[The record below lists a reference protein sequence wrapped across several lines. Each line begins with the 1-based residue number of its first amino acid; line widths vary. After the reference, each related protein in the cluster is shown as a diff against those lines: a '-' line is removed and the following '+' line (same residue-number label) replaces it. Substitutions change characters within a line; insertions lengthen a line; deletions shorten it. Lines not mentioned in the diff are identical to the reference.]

1 MAIAAWLTLGVLL
14 LVLVLLVGTRL
25 PTDAVLTGG
34 VALLLIAGVID
45 AHDALYGLANE
56 GVVTIAVLFVVANG
70 VRETGALSGIVP
82 RLLGR
87 GGSLVGAQARI
98 MIPAAVLSAFVNN
111 TPLVA
116 MLMPVIAD
124 WGRSL
129 KISASKLLL
138 PLSVASIL
146 GGACTLIGTSTNLI
160 VNGWLLDETDLG
172 GISMFE
178 IGQVGLPVAL
188 VGIIYV
194 LLTARW
200 LLPDRAPVI
209 DTTADLRQYTVEL
222 IIEPSS
228 PLAGKTIEDAG
239 LRGLP
244 GLYLAEID
252 RGAQVLPA
260 VSGNIKLRE
269 GDRLVFVGA
278 VGSVVDLQKI
288 RGLSVADNQ
297 LYKLG
302 GSRTNRVFLEAVVSD
317 SCPIIGQTIEEGQ
330 FRTRYSAVVIA
341 VARNGER
348 LTGKLGDIRLRAG
361 DTLLLEARTNFVAQQ
376 GRSRDFFLVSRID
389 GAAPPNHERAGVALA
404 AVVGMVILVTAGWLS
419 MLKASMLAAG
429 VMLMTRCCRVSSARA
444 AVDLPVLV
452 VIAASLGLG
461 RAIQVS
467 GLADVMA
474 ELMLSATG
482 SSPYTALA
490 MIFAVTAILA
500 GAVTAKAAAVLI
512 LPVALVV
519 SGELGVAF
527 MPFAITVM
535 MAASTTI
542 ATPIGYPTNMMVMG
556 PGSYRYRDF
565 LVFGAPLTLIIG
577 VMCVVLIPV
586 FWPFVG

>member
-1 MAIAAWLTLGVLL
+1 MAIAAWITLGVLI
-14 LVLVLLVGTRL
+14 LVLILLVGTRL
-25 PTDAVLTGG
+25 PTDAGLAGG

-45 AHDALYGLANE
+45 AHDALYGFANE
-56 GVVTIAVLFVVANG
+56 GVITIAVLFVVASG
-70 VRETGALSGIVP
+70 VKETGALNGIVP

-87 GGSLVGAQARI
+87 GSNLVTAQAR
-98 MIPAAVLSAFVNN
+98 MMLPAAVLSAFVNN

-116 MLMPVIAD
+116 MLLPVISD

-160 VNGWLLDETDLG
+160 VNGWLLDETDQG
-172 GISMFE
+172 GMSMFE
-178 IGQVGLPVAL
+178 IGQIGLPVAV
-188 VGIIYV
+188 VGIAYV

-200 LLPDRAPVI
+200 LLPDRAPVL
-209 DTTADLRQYTVEL
+209 DTTEDPRQYTVEL
-222 IIEPSS
+222 MVDSGS

-252 RGAQVLPA
+252 RGNQVLPA
-260 VSGNIKLRE
+260 VSGNVKLRQ

-297 LYKLG
+297 TFKLG

-317 SCPIIGQTIEEGQ
+317 SCPIIGQTIKEGQ

-348 LTGKLGDIRLRAG
+348 LSGKLGDIRLRAG
-361 DTLLLEARTNFVAQQ
+361 DTLLLEARANFAAQQ
-376 GRSRDFFLVSRID
+376 GSSRDFFLVSRIE
-389 GAAPPNHERAGVALA
+389 GAAPPNHERAGIALA

-419 MLKASMLAAG
+419 MLKASLLAAG
-429 VMLMTRCCRVSSARA
+429 VMLIAGCCRVSGARA

-474 ELMLSATG
+474 ELMLSVAGG
-482 SSPYTALA
+482 SPHAALA
-490 MIFAVTAILA
+490 MVFTVTALLA
-500 GAVTAKAAAVLI
+500 GAITAKAAAVLV
-512 LPVALVV
+512 LPVALVL

-527 MPFAITVM
+527 MPFAIAVM

-556 PGSYRYRDF
+556 PGSYRYRDY
-565 LVFGAPLTLIIG
+565 LVFGTPLTLIIG
-577 VMCVVLIPV
+577 AMCVGLIPV
-586 FWPFVG
+586 FWPFAG

>member
-1 MAIAAWLTLGVLL
+1 LMAAAAWITLGVL
-14 LVLVLLVGTRL
+14 VLVLTLLILTRL
-25 PTDAVLTGG
+25 PTDAVLAGG

-45 AHDALYGLANE
+45 AHDALYGLSNE

-70 VRETGALSGIVP
+70 VRETGALDGIVP

-98 MIPAAVLSAFVNN
+98 MLPVAVLSAFVNN

-116 MLMPVIAD
+116 MLMPVIGD

-160 VNGWLLDETDLG
+160 VNGWLLDETG
-172 GISMFE
+172 RGMSMFE
-178 IGQVGLPVAL
+178 ISRIGLPVA
-188 VGIIYV
+188 VIGIAYV

-200 LLPDRAPVI
+200 LLPSRAPVI
-209 DTTADLRQYTVEL
+209 DTGEDPRQYTVEL
-222 IIEPSS
+222 MVDPGS
-228 PLAGKTIEDAG
+228 PLAGRTIEDAG

-252 RGAQVLPA
+252 RGEQVLPA
-260 VSGNIKLRE
+260 VSGNVELRE
-269 GDRLVFVGA
+269 GDRLVFVGV

-297 LYKLG
+297 LFKLG
-302 GSRTNRVFLEAVVSD
+302 GSRTNRVFVEAVVSD
-317 SCPIIGQTIEEGQ
+317 SCPIIGQTIKEGQ

-348 LTGKLGDIRLRAG
+348 LSGKLGDIRLRAG
-361 DTLLLEARTNFVAQQ
+361 DTLLLEARANFAAQQ
-376 GRSRDFFLVSRID
+376 GSSRDFFLVSRIQ

-404 AVVGMVILVTAGWLS
+404 AVVGMVVAVTAGWLS
-419 MLKASMLAAG
+419 MLQASMLAAG
-429 VMLMTRCCRVSSARA
+429 VMLMTRCCRVSGARS
-444 AVDLPVLV
+444 AVDLPVLL

-467 GLADVMA
+467 GLADAMA
-474 ELMLSATG
+474 DLMLSATG
-482 SSPYTALA
+482 GSPHTALA
-490 MIFAVTAILA
+490 MIFTVTAVLA
-500 GAVTAKAAAVLI
+500 GAITAKAAAVLV
-512 LPVALVV
+512 LPVALVL
-519 SGELGVAF
+519 SAELGVAF
-527 MPFAITVM
+527 MPFAVAVM
-535 MAASTTI
+535 MAASTTL

-556 PGSYRYRDF
+556 PGSYRYRDY
-565 LVFGAPLTLIIG
+565 LVFGAPLTLLIG
-577 VMCVVLIPV
+577 AMCVVLIPM

>member
-1 MAIAAWLTLGVLL
+1 MMAAAAWITLGVL
-14 LVLVLLVGTRL
+14 VLVLTLLILTRL
-25 PTDAVLTGG
+25 PTDAVLAGG

-45 AHDALYGLANE
+45 AHDALYGLSNE

-70 VRETGALSGIVP
+70 VRETGALDGIVP

-98 MIPAAVLSAFVNN
+98 MLPVAVLSAFVNN

-116 MLMPVIAD
+116 MLMPVIGD

-160 VNGWLLDETDLG
+160 VNGWLLDETG
-172 GISMFE
+172 RGMSMFE
-178 IGQVGLPVAL
+178 ISRIGLPVA
-188 VGIIYV
+188 VIGIAYV

-200 LLPDRAPVI
+200 LLPSRAPVI
-209 DTTADLRQYTVEL
+209 DTGEDPRQYTVEL
-222 IIEPSS
+222 MVDPGS
-228 PLAGKTIEDAG
+228 PLAGRTIEDAG

-252 RGAQVLPA
+252 RGEQVLPA
-260 VSGNIKLRE
+260 VSGNVELRE
-269 GDRLVFVGA
+269 GDRLVFVGV

-297 LYKLG
+297 LFKLG
-302 GSRTNRVFLEAVVSD
+302 GSRTNRVFVEAVVSD
-317 SCPIIGQTIEEGQ
+317 SCPIIGQTIKEGQ

-348 LTGKLGDIRLRAG
+348 LSGKLGDIRLRAG
-361 DTLLLEARTNFVAQQ
+361 DTLLLEARANFAAQQ
-376 GRSRDFFLVSRID
+376 GSSRDFFLVSRIQ

-404 AVVGMVILVTAGWLS
+404 AVVGMVVAVTAGWLS
-419 MLKASMLAAG
+419 MLQASMLAAG
-429 VMLMTRCCRVSSARA
+429 VMLMTRCCRVSGARS
-444 AVDLPVLV
+444 AVDLPVLL

-467 GLADVMA
+467 GLADAMA
-474 ELMLSATG
+474 DLMLSATG
-482 SSPYTALA
+482 GSPHTALA
-490 MIFAVTAILA
+490 MIFTVTAVLA
-500 GAVTAKAAAVLI
+500 GAITAKAAAVLV
-512 LPVALVV
+512 LPVALVL
-519 SGELGVAF
+519 SAELGVAF
-527 MPFAITVM
+527 MPFAVAVM
-535 MAASTTI
+535 MAASTTL

-556 PGSYRYRDF
+556 PGSYRYRDY
-565 LVFGAPLTLIIG
+565 LVFGAPLTLLIG
-577 VMCVVLIPV
+577 AMCVVLIPM